1 MAKEYIY
8 VAHDCRNSRHP
19 ETIYSHTQGKKKIYI
34 PNPEFCG
41 ERWVDV
47 DMTGAKMQI
56 PTWKYCKKCCEKL
69 GIDFEKQK
77 PSDYRTDEQNERIK
91 TRNKIMIENMKKN
104 KAKSSL

>member
-1 MAKEYIY
+1 MAEKMF

-19 ETIYSHTQGKKKIYI
+19 ETIFSHMNGKKKVYV
-34 PNPEFCG
+34 PNPEFCN

-56 PTWKYCKKCCEKL
+56 PTWKYCRKCCEKL

-77 PSDYRTDEQNERIK
+77 PSDYRTDEQNERLRA
-91 TRNKIMIENMKKN
+91 RNQKMKEGRENNKVKN
-104 KAKSSL
+104 SL

>member
-1 MAKEYIY
+1 MAEKMF

-19 ETIYSHTQGKKKIYI
+19 ESLYSHTEGKKKVYV
-34 PNPEFCG
+34 PNPEFCN

-56 PTWKYCKKCCEKL
+56 PTWKYCRKCCEKL

-77 PSDYRTDEQNERIK
+77 PSDYRTDEQNERLRA
-91 TRNKIMIENMKKN
+91 RNQKMKEGRENNKVKN
-104 KAKSSL
+104 SL